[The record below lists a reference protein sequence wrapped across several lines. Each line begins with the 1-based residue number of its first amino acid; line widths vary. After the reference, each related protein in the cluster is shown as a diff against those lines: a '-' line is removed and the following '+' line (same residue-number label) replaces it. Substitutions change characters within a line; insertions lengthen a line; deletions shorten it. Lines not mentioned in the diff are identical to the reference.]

1 MQTQTIPS
9 NNPDDP
15 ADPRQVIAQMAT
27 LIASMERRLAQKDIS
42 EKMLS
47 AVSAKAISTP
57 DNAFIDFCLGTIG
70 QTLKLDLACL
80 RWYQPD
86 LRSFDSDRFHW
97 TPQGLFQSAD
107 LGVAHM
113 LELQPIRDVLD
124 RRQPFY
130 CPDGSA
136 IADMVTQHFIR
147 RNNFTAFALM
157 PICHQEKVY
166 GLFTMAMQGGT
177 RDWAEEELGTLM
189 TIMGIIAQWKE
200 ARVISHQL
208 DESRALNEQL
218 YQLSP
223 AAIYRIDLR
232 NLRLLKV
239 NAEACRYTGYTE
251 EELLAM
257 PVIELLT
264 PSSRKAFYR
273 HAAEIEAGHPAP
285 EDLEFE
291 FTTKSGRLEWGHLH
305 IRHLYD
311 ADGRIWG
318 ANVVAHLNTEQR
330 KAQAEL
336 DGYRRRLETQVEART
351 RELSIVNQNLRE
363 EIARGTEM
371 ARELHAKSERLEELN
386 TAMRVLLDKRN
397 EDRLRAE
404 ENIRVN
410 LVQLIDPYLDR
421 IGHSGLNESQ
431 QQLLRVIRMNLNEV
445 VGSPMPELSA
455 KYYIFSPGELQVAN
469 LIRKGRTTKDMARLL
484 NISPRTVE
492 SYRNNIRKKLGLKSK
507 KVNLKTYLSSKE

>member
-1 MQTQTIPS
+1 MQTQTKPS
-9 NNPDDP
+9 KNPNEQ
-15 ADPRQVIAQMAT
+15 ADPRKVIAEMAAS
-27 LIASMERRLAQKDIS
+27 IVSMERRLARKGIS
-42 EKMLS
+42 EQMLS

-57 DNAFIDFCLGTIG
+57 DNAFIEFCLGTIG

-80 RWYQPD
+80 RWYEPD
-86 LRSFDSDRFHW
+86 LRRFDSDRFHW
-97 TPQGLFQSAD
+97 TPQGFFQYAD
-107 LGVAHM
+107 ADITHL

-124 RRQPFY
+124 RRQPLY
-130 CPDGSA
+130 CPDSGV
-136 IADMVTQHFIR
+136 IVDNVTQHFILQ
-147 RNNFTAFALM
+147 NNFTAFALL
-157 PICHQEKVY
+157 PICNQDKVH
-166 GLFTMAMQGGT
+166 GLFTMAMQGET

-189 TIMGIIAQWKE
+189 TIMGIVAQWKE
-200 ARVISHQL
+200 ARVIAQQL

-218 YQLSP
+218 FQLSP

-239 NAEACRYTGYTE
+239 NAEACRATGYTE

-257 PVIELLT
+257 PAIESLT
-264 PSSRKAFYR
+264 PASQEAFYR
-273 HAAEIEAGHPAP
+273 QMAEIEAGRPVP

-291 FTTKSGRLEWGHLH
+291 FITKSGRLEWGYLH

-311 ADGRIWG
+311 EGGRIWG
-318 ANVVAHLNTEQR
+318 ANVVAHIITEQ
-330 KAQAEL
+330 KKVQEEL
-336 DGYRRRLETQVEART
+336 DGYRRRLETLVEART
-351 RELSIVNQNLRE
+351 RELSLVNQNLRE
-363 EIARGTEM
+363 EIARRTEM
-371 ARELHAKSERLEELN
+371 ARELHTKSERLEELN

-410 LVQLIDPYLDR
+410 LVQLIEPYLDR
-421 IGHSGLNESQ
+421 IGHSGLNEAQ
-431 QQLLRVIRMNLNEV
+431 QQLLNVIRTNLNEV

-469 LIRKGRTTKDMARLL
+469 LVRKGRTTKDMARLL

-492 SYRNNIRKKLGLKSK
+492 SYRNNIRKKLGLKTK